1 MRRLEYTKPE
11 IEEILAVVNFVDLE
25 EPVFLGKWK
34 RKTTKELA
42 FELKK
47 SEATINR
54 TLDIALL
61 KVKDA
66 YDKKK
71 IKFW

>member
-11 IEEILAVVNFVDLE
+11 IEEILAVVNFIYFE

-34 RKTTKELA
+34 RRTTKELA
-42 FELKK
+42 IELKT
-47 SEATINR
+47 SESTINR
-54 TLDIALL
+54 SLDAAIK
-61 KVKDA
+61 KVKEA

-71 IKFW
+71 IKF